1 MSDDR
6 GATRSQRE
14 SYDMFYSPSTVSFAS
29 PRRVEPV
36 VETLSLVHSLAELAQ
51 TIPDHIAYT
60 FLLDGDAQEQNIS
73 YGELD
78 LKARAVAAHLQSEL
92 NQGDRAA
99 LVYEPSIEYIA
110 ALVGCFYAGIIAV
123 PVYPPDPM
131 RIQRTVTRLQ
141 AILSDC
147 QADAILTGP
156 EEKRRFASLL
166 DASLI
171 IDTTEIESA
180 EAERFQ
186 PVDITPQTLA
196 FLQYTSGSTG
206 TPKGVMLS
214 HANLMFNFEHIR
226 KFDEDDAV
234 AVSWLPM
241 YHDMGL
247 IGLVLQALQSGRRTV
262 LMSPLSF
269 VKRPFHW
276 LKAISKYRAYATS
289 GPSFAYEL
297 CVQKISEE
305 EMQQLDLSCWTL
317 ACNGA
322 EPIRVDTMQRF
333 IDKFSRCGFR
343 PEAFYPCYGLAE
355 ATLIVS
361 GGAKADPP
369 IIRYFDASALD
380 QNRVI
385 EVPQEHPNA
394 RAIVG
399 CGKSVDEQEVC
410 IVDPESHQVCGPDEV
425 GEIWVKGPGVAQ
437 GYWDNPEA
445 SEETFNAYT
454 SDNADGPFL
463 RTGDLGFL
471 QKDELFVTGRIKDLI
486 IIRGRNH
493 YPQDIER
500 TVESCHRSLRRDH
513 GAAFAVDVNGDE
525 KLVVVQGVVRPQKL
539 ELDRL
544 FADIRTALLH
554 EHELSPHA
562 IVLVKCG
569 EIPRTSSGKIQ
580 RRGCKELYLNQDL
593 EIVAQWTAGGLNDSN
608 RANDKDAENANGQ
621 KQPIRQKLNGQ
632 KLNGQNGSKSL
643 NGHKTNG
650 HKFNG
655 QKTRTEAGSQTLSD
669 NEVRRATI
677 LADLQEIVTD
687 LKDGQVPAVIDRNT
701 MLFADLN
708 LESIDLVMLNEMI
721 ESRYGADF
729 PFQDFMAELG
739 QQNQRDISMGQ
750 FVDFIATHLPIA

>member
-1 MSDDR
+1 MTDDQGTAR
-6 GATRSQRE
+6 VERE
-14 SYDMFYSPSTVSFAS
+14 PYDRFYSTPTVSYAAS
-29 PRRVEPV
+29 QKPASKKLESR
-36 VETLSLVHSLAELAQ
+36 SLVHALADLAK
-51 TIPDHIAYT
+51 TIPDDTAYT
-60 FLLDGDAQEQNIS
+60 FLLDGDSDELNIS
-73 YGELD
+73 YGDLD
-78 LKARAVAAHLQSEL
+78 RKARSVAAHLQTILEP
-92 NQGDRAA
+92 GDRAA

-110 ALVGCFYAGIIAV
+110 ALVGCFYAGVIAV

-141 AILSDC
+141 AILSDSE
-147 QADAILTGP
+147 ADAILTGP
-156 EEKRRFASLL
+156 EEHRRFASLL
-166 DASLI
+166 EAAQVVETTDIPLSLA
-171 IDTTEIESA
+171 DEF
-180 EAERFQ
+180 R
-186 PVDITPQTLA
+186 PVEITPDTLA

-206 TPKGVMLS
+206 VPKGVMLT

-226 KFDEDDAV
+226 KFDEPDAV

-276 LKAISKYRAYATS
+276 LKAISRYRAYATS

-305 EMQQLDLSCWTL
+305 EMSQLDLSCWTL

-322 EPIRVDTMQRF
+322 EPIRVDTMRRF
-333 IDKFSRCGFR
+333 SEKFAACGFR
-343 PEAFYPCYGLAE
+343 PEAFYPCCGLAE

-361 GGAKADPP
+361 GGEKDAQPD
-369 IIRYFDASALD
+369 IRYFDAAKLD
-380 QNRVI
+380 QNRVV
-385 EVPQEHPNA
+385 EVPESAPQA

-399 CGKSVDEQEVC
+399 CGHSVDEQEVA
-410 IVDPESHQVCGPDEV
+410 IVDPVSHQVCNEDEV
-425 GEIWVKGPGVAQ
+425 GEIWVRGPGVAQ
-437 GYWDNPEA
+437 GYWNNSVDSNA
-445 SEETFNAYT
+445 TFNAYI
-454 SDNADGPFL
+454 SDSAEGPFL
-463 RTGDLGFL
+463 RTGDLGFV
-471 QKDELFVTGRIKDLI
+471 QKRELFVTGRIKDLI

-500 TVESCHRSLRRDH
+500 TVESCHKSLRRDH
-513 GAAFAVDVNGDE
+513 GAAFAVQVDGEE
-525 KLVVVQGVVRPQKL
+525 KLVVVQGVVRPRKL
-539 ELDRL
+539 DLEQL

-580 RRGCKELYLNQDL
+580 RRGCRQLFEEQEL
-593 EIVAQWTAGGLNDSN
+593 EVI
-608 RANDKDAENANGQ
+608 AEWSAVSGEHEKASREGHNGQ
-621 KQPIRQKLNGQ
+621 PLNG
-632 KLNGQNGSKSL
+632 SPVAPV
-643 NGHKTNG
+643 
-650 HKFNG
+650 
-655 QKTRTEAGSQTLSD
+655 ECPTLA
-669 NEVRRATI
+669 NLIA
-677 LADLQEIVTD
+677 IVTD
-687 LKDGQVPAVIDRNT
+687 LKEGNVPEVLGRQT

-721 ESRYGADF
+721 ERKYETSF

-739 QQNQRDISMGQ
+739 RQNQRDISLGQ
-750 FVDFIATHLPIA
+750 FVDFIKQHLG